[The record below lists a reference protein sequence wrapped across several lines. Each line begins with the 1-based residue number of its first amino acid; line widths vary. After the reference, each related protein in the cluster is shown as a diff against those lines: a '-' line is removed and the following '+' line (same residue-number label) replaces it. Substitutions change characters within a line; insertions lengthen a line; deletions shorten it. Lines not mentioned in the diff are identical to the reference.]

1 MVLPDYLSN
10 KKWGKRTI
18 SAMDQ
23 WFKINIL
30 PSEKQSVEEIKV
42 TKLQGDFDK
51 TLLLSQLCIYFR
63 DTNGPSGSQLYKQAS

>member
-1 MVLPDYLSN
+1 MFFPDDLSN
-10 KKWGKRTI
+10 KNGGKRTI

-23 WFKINIL
+23 QFKINIL
-30 PSEKQSVEEIKV
+30 PCEKQSVEENKV

-51 TLLLSQLCIYFR
+51 TLLLSQLYIYFR